1 MSHGIQW
8 VEWHENARDAVWT
21 ERLALLRQECPG
33 IQVHH
38 ITDHACVGVMQVG
51 KQAEEE
57 VEKKVRDAG
66 AQWRHQAVVQQK
78 LELVRVIGDL
88 ATRWKIIP
96 GDGTRL
102 EEILDTAM
110 HEVLRRPEGVQ
121 ERARIGSKGLKG
133 SQERRWVTVGPD
145 AQLEMEEWLHNL
157 DANTPSVSPFQLKWD
172 QNKLVLSHSGLPWVA
187 EVSNGGTHGRGIGEG
202 LTAAQP
208 AHGTGEPRA
217 RGKSSVGGRGQTQ
230 MMPPAEATSG
240 PREDK
245 RVRIVTLTVPTLS
258 MVDALLTE
266 SQKWDVAT
274 LINRQILMDEGP

>member
-1 MSHGIQW
+1 
-8 VEWHENARDAVWT
+8 
-21 ERLALLRQECPG
+21 
-33 IQVHH
+33 
-38 ITDHACVGVMQVG
+38 MQVG

-110 HEVLRRPEGVQ
+110 QEVLRRPEGVQ

-145 AQLEMEEWLHNL
+145 AQLEMEEWLQNL
-157 DANTPSVSPFQLKWD
+157 DANTPSVSPFKLKWD
-172 QNKLVLSHSGLPWVA
+172 QNKLVLSHSGLQWAA

-202 LTAAQP
+202 LAAAQP
-208 AHGTGEPRA
+208 AHGTRDPRA
-217 RGKSSVGGRGQTQ
+217 R
-230 MMPPAEATSG
+230 
-240 PREDK
+240 
-245 RVRIVTLTVPTLS
+245 
-258 MVDALLTE
+258 
-266 SQKWDVAT
+266 
-274 LINRQILMDEGP
+274 